1 MADQFIPPPKSDL
14 EASTE
19 QGLAMLARVGEGGF
33 ENYEIEGIV
42 SILAVQFPDIPAA
55 TLGRVVMSAAMSA
68 GALAAARAAVPWAG
82 PLDASEVIHLLAASA
97 GRLIGQEEAPRG

>member
-19 QGLAMLARVGEGGF
+19 QGLAMLAELGEGGF
-33 ENYEIEGIV
+33 EGYEVEGVV

-55 TLGRVVMSAAMSA
+55 VLGRVVMSAAMCA
-68 GALAAARAAVPWAG
+68 GAVVSARALVSWMAAPEAG
-82 PLDASEVIHLLAASA
+82 DVVHLLAASA
-97 GRLIGQEEAPRG
+97 GRLIGQEEAPRA